1 MRQRTKVVL
10 AKTSLDG
17 HDRGVKVLSH
27 LLRDAGMEV
36 VYLGMHQQAK
46 GVARTCA
53 EEDADVL
60 GLSFL
65 SGEHLTH
72 TPEMVDALKDVGI
85 FGEILFL
92 VGGILPYQD
101 IEEVKRLGVDE
112 VFLGGTPVD
121 EIVDYITSATEE
133 RRTMR
138 TG

>member
-1 MRQRTKVVL
+1 MSQRIKVVL

-17 HDRGVKVLSH
+17 HDRGVKVLAR
-27 LLRDAGMEV
+27 LLRDAGFEV
-36 VYLGMHQQAK
+36 VYLGMHQQAEA
-46 GVARTCA
+46 VARTCA

-72 TPEMVDALKDVGI
+72 TPEMVDALRDAGVL
-85 FGEILFL
+85 GEIVFL

-101 IEEVKRLGVDE
+101 IQEVKRMGADE

-121 EIVDYITSATEE
+121 EIVDYIRVTVAD
-133 RRTMR
+133 RRKAPA
-138 TG
+138 G